1 MNILIITPYLPYPL
15 NSGGA
20 QGVFNMIEHLRSK
33 HSFTMIINEGGQNNK
48 QNLLAL
54 RKLWPDVDIIY
65 YPFVRQ
71 MMCPSFLYE
80 KTRRVMLRMIA
91 PNSRRLKIETAL
103 RPYGEWFSRHHVDFV
118 HRIIAEKKIDMVE
131 VNFIESLAWGN
142 YLPDNVKKVFIHHEL
157 GFVRKER
164 LLSSLQLTSKE
175 KEMLATAK
183 STEFANLEKYDA
195 VVTVTDTDKKIL
207 EREGLSV
214 PVYTSNSAVNTE
226 SFPYSVTPGNLTFI
240 GGYGHL
246 PNVEGIDWFV
256 KNVAPLLSDRNLR
269 LNIIGRGWPDTYNTQ
284 CGVDVCLKGF
294 VEKLSDVALGSIMIV
309 PILSGSGMRMKILE
323 AAAMSLPMVTTTVG
337 VEGLDFVDGESCII
351 ADTPEDYAKAIIRLT
366 EDADLRRKLGENANK
381 VFEQKYSVSKLV
393 ENRDN
398 IYQKIIADY

>member
-33 HSFTMIINEGGQNNK
+33 HQFTMIINEGGQNNK
-48 QNLLAL
+48 ENLLAL
-54 RKLWPDVDIIY
+54 RKLWPDVDIRY
-65 YPFVRQ
+65 YSFRHQ

-80 KTRRVMLRMIA
+80 KTRRVLLRFIA
-91 PNSRRLKIETAL
+91 PNSRRLMIETAL

-118 HRIIAEKKIDMVE
+118 HKVIAEKKIDMVE
-131 VNFIESLAWGN
+131 VNFMESISWVN
-142 YLPDNVKKVFIHHEL
+142 HLPDNVKKVFIHHEL

-164 LLSSLQLTSKE
+164 LLSNLQLNARE
-175 KEMLATAK
+175 RQMLAKAK
-183 STEFANLEKYDA
+183 AAEFADLEKYDA
-195 VVTVTDTDKKIL
+195 VVTVTDTDKNIL

-214 PVYTSNSAVNTE
+214 PVYTSNSAVNTQ
-226 SFPYSVTPGNLTFI
+226 SFTYSETPGNLTFI

-256 KNVAPLLSDRNLR
+256 GKVAPLLQGKGLT
-269 LNIIGRGWPDTYNTQ
+269 LNIIGRGWPEAYNAH
-284 CGVDVCLKGF
+284 GDVNVCLKGF
-294 VEKLSDVALGSIMIV
+294 VENLSDVALGSIMIV

-337 VEGLDFVDGESCII
+337 VEGLDFVDGESCIV
-351 ADTPEDYAKAIIRLT
+351 ADTPEDYAKAIIRLS
-366 EDADLRRKLGENANK
+366 EDHDFRRMLGENANK

-393 ENRDN
+393 ENRDR
-398 IYQKIIADY
+398 IYNEIMNY